1 MLKFSTNPSSARLC
15 FPMAFVLGASIL
27 CSGTLL
33 AQENVDV
40 TAYFQRTY
48 DTRGAGL
55 ARKTKP
61 VDARPAQP
69 GEVIVT
75 MIKGEG
81 KETQSLRQNLTT
93 WWFGIAVRK
102 PEMRNFLLPLD
113 PFPEDMKDRSAP
125 GPEMVGCP
133 IDQSAYRC
141 ALRWLQSRT
150 VSLLSSRH
158 GEKEWWHGPGTRS
171 FKILT
176 TSKIPIDLQKR
187 PSRAPTRTK
196 PYSRLSTG
204 RSKVRGMLGRDEV
217 HQRTSMQMLIQR
229 SAQMDEVGL
238 ARRKWAT
245 GTGAAMQVGFD
256 LESLPPPNRPR

>member
-15 FPMAFVLGASIL
+15 FPMAFVLGASIF

-81 KETQSLRQNLTT
+81 KETQSPPAKPDDMVVRNRCPETGNEEFLVTAGSFSRRYEGPIGSGAGDGWLPYRPV
-93 WWFGIAVRK
+93 GIQMRFAVVA
-102 PEMRNFLLPLD
+102 EQDGEFAFLAPWGERMVARPGDAIVQD
-113 PFPEDMKDRSAP
+113 PDNIKDT
-125 GPEMVGCP
+125 
-133 IDQSAYRC
+133 YRVAKAAFAC
-141 ALRWLQSRT
+141 T
-150 VSLLSSRH
+150 
-158 GEKEWWHGPGTRS
+158 
-171 FKILT
+171 
-176 TSKIPIDLQKR
+176 
-187 PSRAPTRTK
+187 
-196 PYSRLSTG
+196 Y
-204 RSKVRGMLGRDEV
+204 EV
-217 HQRTSMQMLIQR
+217 IHEPQR
-229 SAQMDEVGL
+229 
-238 ARRKWAT
+238 
-245 GTGAAMQVGFD
+245 
-256 LESLPPPNRPR
+256 